1 MKKILIIL
9 TILLIQAQFAFA
21 QDDYSAFMQSLKLSQ
36 KQQQKIEAI
45 EKKYFVQMG
54 KLNAEIILRKMEIAQ
69 LKPMKNSFYKINSIN
84 AELELVQEELSEI
97 QSKKNDE
104 ISSVLGIIQRF
115 KFKRYCKTSKI
126 M

>member
-45 EKKYFVQMG
+45 EK
-54 KLNAEIILRKMEIAQ
+54 NIL
-69 LKPMKNSFYKINSIN
+69 
-84 AELELVQEELSEI
+84 
-97 QSKKNDE
+97 
-104 ISSVLGIIQRF
+104 F
-115 KFKRYCKTSKI
+115 KWGN
-126 M
+126 